1 MTSDKL
7 DIAWINEQVAKYAE
21 VYPRYSDYAKTLYK
35 ILCMAMV
42 RISPNAIVQAREKSI
57 PSFAEKIIRKKYNQP
72 DPVRSF
78 TDLCG
83 VRVIVQTRDEIEKVS
98 DFIKTN
104 FWIDWENSVDVS
116 ERLKFNEFGY
126 RSVHYVIQLNPGNIK
141 ELGYGIEIPDS
152 LLADEKTPMKAE
164 IQVRTSL
171 ENTWSEFDHEKSYKS
186 AFPIPE
192 IWSRELAVVAA
203 LLENADSIMTR
214 IAGGLKKYESN
225 YGSYMSIHELRREIE
240 VQKIVLK
247 YTTDDHLV
255 AHKLGKMY
263 MALGDWQDAVDTLMI
278 YKDLGYQPI
287 IRDLGI
293 SIIKLNSKNKSSD
306 EYKAGQDILLKA
318 IDMKPDDTDAIA
330 SLAGSYKGID
340 DKRVLKLYKRAFE
353 IDPGEPYV
361 LGNYLENEIRERV
374 DATVVSMMTQSMQS
388 AIERCNEQIIVG
400 VNFPW
405 AFFDLGKFSL
415 LLGRPYM
422 SLHAY
427 MRAIQLSTASFMIST
442 SLKSLEYLGPAM
454 KDTPGYDWAVNLLKL
469 GQAARFMD
477 ESSIQGLSGLAS
489 KNHKKIEGPVV
500 IVVGSTDSND
510 EKHVEKYQALL
521 LDAFH
526 DYSGN
531 IISGG
536 TLAGISKLVG
546 DVQRKYPTKIY
557 TIGYVPQKLPFGTD
571 LDKRYSEHRTTDDA
585 QFTPMQP
592 VKYWADILYAGIN
605 PASVK
610 VLGLGGTSLSAFEY
624 RLATTLGATVAI
636 LDEQK
641 LSRKLKNDDDIAAA
655 LTKMVALPIDHYTIR
670 AYIGT
675 GIPGLPSEIREEI
688 AKSLHK
694 TYVSNF
700 APFMPQSNESMY
712 DWDELDEKFR
722 ESNRRAVDHIGQKLS
737 EIGYELEYRE
747 EGNILPVDFGKEEIE
762 ILAEMEHGR
771 WVADRM
777 IDGWKFGPDKDYAK
791 MTNPYLVRWEDLED
805 PIRQI
810 DRKLVT
816 AIPEFLGEFKIQIVK
831 K

>member
-21 VYPRYSDYAKTLYK
+21 VYPRYSNYAKTLYK
-35 ILCMAMV
+35 ILRAAMV
-42 RISPNAIVQAREKSI
+42 RISPTAIVQAREKSI
-57 PSFAEKIIRKKYNQP
+57 PSFTEKIIRKKYNQP

-83 VRVIVQTRDEIEKVS
+83 ARVIVQTRDEIEKAC

-104 FWIDWENSVDVS
+104 FWIDWDNSVDVS

-126 RSVHYVIQLNPGNIK
+126 RSVHYVVQLNPGNIK
-141 ELGYGIEIPDS
+141 ELGFGIEIPDS
-152 LLADEKTPMKAE
+152 LLPDEKTPMKAE

-171 ENTWSEFDHEKSYKS
+171 ENTWSEFEHEKSYKS
-186 AFPIPE
+186 AFPIPD

-203 LLENADSIMTR
+203 LLENADSILTR
-214 IAGGLKKYESN
+214 VAGGLKKYESN
-225 YGSYMSIHELRREIE
+225 FGSYMSIHELRREIE
-240 VQKIVLK
+240 VQKIILK
-247 YTTDDHLV
+247 YTPDDHLV
-255 AHKLGKMY
+255 AHKLGKLY
-263 MALGDWQDAVDTLMI
+263 MALGEWQNAVDTLTK
-278 YKDLGYQPI
+278 YQDQDYQPI

-293 SIIKLNSKNKSSD
+293 SVIKLNSKNKASD

-318 IDMKPDDTDAIA
+318 IDMKQDDTDAIA
-330 SLAGSYKGID
+330 SLAGSYKGLD

-353 IDPGEPYV
+353 MDPGDPYV
-361 LGNYLENEIRERV
+361 LGNYLETEIRERV
-374 DATVVSMMTQSMQS
+374 DATVVSMMAQSMQS
-388 AIERCNEQIIVG
+388 AIERCNEQVAVG
-400 VNFPW
+400 VNYPW

-427 MRAIQLSTASFMIST
+427 MRAVQLSTASFMIST
-442 SLKSLEYLGPAM
+442 SLKSLEYLGPAL

-469 GQAARFMD
+469 GRAARFMD
-477 ESSIQGLSGLAS
+477 ESSIRELTDLAS

-510 EKHVEKYQALL
+510 EKQVEKYRALI

-526 DYSGN
+526 DYNGN
-531 IISGG
+531 IICGG

-546 DVQRKYPTKIY
+546 EVQRKYPTKVH
-557 TIGYVPQKLPFGTD
+557 TIGYVPKKLPFGTD
-571 LDKRYSEHRTTDDA
+571 LDKRYSEHRTTDDI

-592 VKYWADILYAGIN
+592 IKYWADILYAGID
-605 PASVK
+605 PTSVK
-610 VLGLGGTSLSAFEY
+610 VLGLGGASLSAFEY
-624 RLATTLGATVAI
+624 RLAMTLGATVAI

-641 LSRKLKNDDDIAAA
+641 LSRKLKNDDYLAAA
-655 LTKMVALPIDHYTIR
+655 LMKMVALPIDHYTLR
-670 AYIGT
+670 AYVGT
-675 GIPGLPSEIREEI
+675 GIPGLPPEIRNEI

-700 APFMPQSNESMY
+700 APFLPQSNESMY

-722 ESNRRAVDHIGQKLS
+722 ESNRRAVDHVSQKLS
-737 EIGYELEYRE
+737 EIGYELEYKE
-747 EGNILPVDFGKEEIE
+747 EGNVVPIEFSKEEVE

-771 WVADRM
+771 WIVDRM
-777 IDGWKFGPDKDYAK
+777 IDGWKYGPEKDYSK
-791 MTNPYLVRWEDLED
+791 MTNPYLVRWEGLDES
-805 PIRQI
+805 IRQI
-810 DRKLVT
+810 DRELVR
-816 AIPEFLGEFKIQIVK
+816 AMPEFLGEFKIQIVK